1 MKNLVPFEKTIIA
14 TDVTVHDKY
23 ADSYALTVLQQLSP
37 QFTVMRCCVAEQR
50 MFRGTNSSVLF
61 HVMLLL
67 GLLMAGVTLG
77 LHFHLQEHQETN
89 EYFLALTLCYLIA
102 F

>member
-1 MKNLVPFEKTIIA
+1 MSFLQTIIA
-14 TDVTVHDKY
+14 TDVTVHDKC
-23 ADSYALTVLQQLSP
+23 AASYTLTDFQQLSP

-50 MFRGTNSSVLF
+50 MFRGSNSSVLF

-77 LHFHLQEHQETN
+77 LHFHLQEHQEN
-89 EYFLALTLCYLIA
+89 NMYFLLPTLCHFIA
-102 F
+102 V

>member
-1 MKNLVPFEKTIIA
+1 MLFLQTIVA
-14 TDVTVHDKY
+14 TVTVHDQC
-23 ADSYALTVLQQLSP
+23 AASYTLTVCQQLSP

-50 MFRGTNSSVLF
+50 IFRGSNSSVLF

-77 LHFHLQEHQETN
+77 LHFHLQEHQEKNT
-89 EYFLALTLCYLIA
+89 YFLLLTLCYLIT